1 VSPTTAPRV
10 GADVIAGAA
19 AAAAVVGTITD
30 SATEVGCGNA
40 DHFDAGFVVRGEESI
55 SAAGGV

>member
-19 AAAAVVGTITD
+19 AAAVGTITD
-30 SATEVGCGNA
+30 CATEVGCGNA
-40 DHFDAGFVVRGEESI
+40 DHADGSAVGGEEPI